1 MLVAGLIVTVAAY
14 LVMDYYDYKEHKEKE
29 A

>member
-1 MLVAGLIVTVAAY
+1 MLVAGLILTIAAY
-14 LVMDYYDYKEHKEKE
+14 LTMDYYDYKEHKEKE